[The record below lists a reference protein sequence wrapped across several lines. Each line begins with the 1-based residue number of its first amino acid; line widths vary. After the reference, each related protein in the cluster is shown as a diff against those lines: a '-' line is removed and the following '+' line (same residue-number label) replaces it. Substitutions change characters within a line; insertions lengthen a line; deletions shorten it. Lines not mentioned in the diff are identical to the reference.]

1 LTNNGG
7 PTQTHALGAGS
18 AAVDA
23 GSNPA
28 GLASDQRGTLFPRVQ
43 GAAADIGAFER
54 SNNAPSA
61 SGTFPNVTT
70 PGAASYTLT
79 VTYPDASAVNISTLD
94 NSDIRVTGP
103 NGFNQLAT
111 FVSVDVNTNGS
122 PRVAT
127 YRITPPGGSWDGA
140 DNGTYTVSVEPNQ
153 VANTSGFTV
162 PAAAIGGFQVLLP
175 VTFT

>member
-1 LTNNGG
+1 
-7 PTQTHALGAGS
+7 
-18 AAVDA
+18 
-23 GSNPA
+23 
-28 GLASDQRGTLFPRVQ
+28 
-43 GAAADIGAFER
+43 
-54 SNNAPSA
+54 
-61 SGTFPNVTT
+61 NVTT
-70 PGAASYTLT
+70 PGATSYTLT
-79 VTYPDASAVNISTLD
+79 VTYTDASAVNVSTLD

-111 FVSVDVNTNGS
+111 FVSVDNNTNGS

-162 PAAAIGGFQVLLP
+162 PAAAIGVFQVLLP
-175 VTFT
+175 VTFTVTTTADSGPGSLRQAISDANNLGPTADTIV